1 MNLSPFILTCFFL
14 SGLAGLIYEVLWVRM
29 IDKVIGSAPFAV
41 ATVLAVFMGGLS
53 LGSYLAGRRID
64 RIPEK
69 KEMLALYGKL
79 EVAIGIYGLLLP
91 IFMVMVKPAYSFAY
105 NHLFQSFW
113 IYTLF
118 TFFGCT
124 LLLILPAAL
133 MGATL
138 PILCRFYVA
147 HLDHLGAR
155 TGRLYGINTIGA
167 AVGACLAG
175 FFLIRQFG
183 VWGSIFFAAG
193 INFLVGISC
202 IFICRKGIASGQ
214 NPPKPACHPAGKSPF
229 SPAGCMAGKK
239 EGLQGGRSELE
250 SSDVNW
256 SLWIFA
262 VSGFCAMAYEVIW
275 IRLLGLIIGPTTYS
289 FTLVIA
295 TFIIGLALGSLF
307 FGWLGD
313 RVRGVFTLLVITQ
326 IGAAL
331 LALLISQFLGNSQF
345 FFAKL
350 IYTFQDRFGEM
361 ILIQSIIVF
370 LVMLTPTLLLGATFP
385 LVAKL
390 YARSLPN
397 MGRSIGTAYALN
409 TIGAITGSFAAGF
422 VLIPFLGKENGLRL
436 IIAFQLAFSIAAWAV
451 VGLKTRQ
458 KVSQWLALSGMVI
471 IGIALLLN
479 FPSWNRQFLSFGRY
493 HNFKDMEGDMIRTS
507 FFEALTAGP
516 EILSR
521 HETGRE
527 IVFYGDGTGGFTTV
541 EKLTDSLGTI
551 KYTLLNSG
559 KPDASSHGDRS
570 TQTLLAH
577 VPLLF
582 HPNPENIMVLGL
594 ASGMTAGEA
603 LLYPIKRMDAL
614 EINRQVVKACEI
626 FRPWN
631 NNCLNDPR
639 SRIIVQDGRNHLEL
653 TRETYDVIIS
663 EPSNPWMAGLANLY
677 TFEFFQTVRRHLKD
691 NGIFVQWIHSYEMD
705 WHTFSMAGRT
715 FSEVFPNGL
724 LMKTLTGVCDYLL
737 VGFKG
742 SKGFDPDVAMKNLR
756 HAQKSRNMSLKD
768 PRLLFRLIISED
780 LKSLFGPGPLHTDNR
795 PLLEFAAPK
804 QLYKSDASIEKRM
817 AQGSS
822 LSRKTKEIIEAT
834 DNTDALL
841 DMAEF
846 SASVYAP
853 IFGTLDPDLIKPAQG
868 KRYLDMLE
876 AYCNRN
882 LVSDYGIFPNRKLRE
897 KCGRLQA
904 AGIRRHLELN
914 PEDAPAWH
922 SLGLALKRA
931 GMTGEAISAFQKAIS
946 LDPFHA
952 KACNNLGV
960 AYMEQ
965 GDIKRAQESYLRA
978 ISINP
983 AHSKAY
989 FNLAHISLRRGER
1002 DKAVSYLQKGLK
1014 YEDNPRARRLLE
1026 ELQ

>member
-69 KEMLALYGKL
+69 KILLSLYGKL
-79 EVAIGIYGLLLP
+79 EVAIGLYGLVLP
-91 IFMVMVKPAYSFAY
+91 VFMVMVKPAYSFAY

-113 IYTLF
+113 IYSLF

-124 LLLILPAAL
+124 LLLILPTAL

-175 FFLIRQFG
+175 FFLIQHYG

-193 INFLVGISC
+193 INFIVGISC
-202 IFICRKGIASGQ
+202 IFVGRKGIASGQ
-214 NPPKPACHPAGKSPF
+214 NPPKSPF
-229 SPAGCMAGKK
+229 KK
-239 EGLQGGRSELE
+239 GGLQGGRSGLGG
-250 SSDVNW
+250 DDINW

-313 RVRGVFTLLVITQ
+313 RVRGVFPLLVLTQ

-331 LALLISQFLGNSQF
+331 LALLVSQFLGNSQF

-350 IYTFQDRFGEM
+350 IYTFQDRFNEM
-361 ILIQSIIVF
+361 ILIQSIVVF
-370 LVMLTPTLLLGATFP
+370 LVLLTPTLLLGATFP
-385 LVAKL
+385 LVAKI
-390 YARSLPN
+390 YARSLTH

-409 TIGAITGSFAAGF
+409 TIGAISGSFIAGF

-458 KVSQWLALSGMVI
+458 KISQWLALSGMAI

-493 HNFKDMEGDMIRTS
+493 HNFKDIEGDMIRTS
-507 FFEALTAGP
+507 FFKALTSGP
-516 EILSR
+516 EILAR

-614 EINRQVVKACEI
+614 EINRQVVKACEF

-631 NNCLNDPR
+631 NNCLSDPR

-653 TRETYDVIIS
+653 TKETYDVIIS

-677 TFEFFQTVRRHLKD
+677 TFDFFRTVRKRLKD

-705 WHTFSMAGRT
+705 WYTFSMAGRT

-724 LMKTLTGVCDYLL
+724 LMKTLTGVGDYLL

-742 SKGFDPDVAMKNLR
+742 NKGLNTAVAQKNLTY
-756 HAQKSRNMSLKD
+756 AQKSRNMSLKD
-768 PRLLFRLIISED
+768 PRLLFHLIISED
-780 LKSLFGPGPLHTDNR
+780 LKGLFGPGPIHTDNR

-841 DMAEF
+841 DMVEF

-853 IFGTLDPDLIKPAQG
+853 MFRTLDPDLIIPAQG
-868 KRYLDMLE
+868 KRYLDILE
-876 AYCNRN
+876 AYCKCN

-897 KCGRLQA
+897 KCGWLQA
-904 AGIRRHLELN
+904 AGIRRHLALN

-922 SLGLALKRA
+922 SLGLALKRT
-931 GMTGEAISAFQKAIS
+931 GKTGEAIFALQKAVS

-960 AYMEQ
+960 AFLEQ
-965 GDIKRAQESYLRA
+965 GDIRKAQEAFLKA

-983 AHSKAY
+983 GHSKAY
-989 FNLAHISLRRGER
+989 FNLAQIALRRGER
-1002 DKAVSYLQKGLK
+1002 DKALSYLQKGLK